1 MKQQAVKIL
10 MCLVACVSVL
20 IGGLTNSAAA
30 AEKFD
35 DKIYN
40 IQWKTEYETHD
51 NFLTVDGWIGGFGL
65 FYLYDKNSGTSMIM
79 DGNSMPL
86 LFWSY
91 GTYDSGFD
99 PGTLIIGQ
107 TNFATANDIHFLVN
121 VATGDLVQQPLTVLK
136 AAGVSVPESA
146 YKDGNYS
153 SFQKGRVENTGD
165 EIRFYFTVD
174 GKELKYCLLPN
185 FGENGW
191 SRMYLIEA
199 KNETE
204 VVFGTNVVD
213 KRSIVLYAQKSNLT
227 YIGKIGMMDFTNM
240 VDSYLSK
247 TPDLAKRSYF
257 YFQLLNR

>member
-1 MKQQAVKIL
+1 MFVPDLENGEKKI
-10 MCLVACVSVL
+10 VS
-20 IGGLTNSAAA
+20 
-30 AEKFD
+30 
-35 DKIYN
+35 
-40 IQWKTEYETHD
+40 
-51 NFLTVDGWIGGFGL
+51 
-65 FYLYDKNSGTSMIM
+65 
-79 DGNSMPL
+79 
-86 LFWSY
+86 
-91 GTYDSGFD
+91 
-99 PGTLIIGQ
+99 
-107 TNFATANDIHFLVN
+107 
-121 VATGDLVQQPLTVLK
+121 
-136 AAGVSVPESA
+136 
-146 YKDGNYS
+146 
-153 SFQKGRVENTGD
+153 ENGKL
-165 EIRFYFTVD
+165 YFTVD

-191 SRMYLIEA
+191 SRMYLIEG